1 MNVKYAPV
9 AQLDRVS
16 DSDSEGRAFESHQAY
31 QIHILRPSPWG
42 MSKRNRGIAQQ
53 VEQRSPK
60 PRVPSSSLGAPAKE
74 KVLSDSDKTFFIS
87 PKKRTA
93 VLFCRNCTRTGRLL
107 FSENLQNGSSL
118 KPNFH
123 CQKFSLSEPAKN
135 HEFSE
140 WLPSH
145 LPWTKTNRGIPF
157 YERITENA
165 NVEQK
170 NQKARFRQ
178 TEERDYSGKSTSSN
192 TVLLI

>member
-60 PRVPSSSLGAPAKE
+60 PRVPSSILGAPAKE

-87 PKKRTA
+87 LQKESTALIAKIVSQLSGFVFRKFTKWEQLKTELPLPK
-93 VLFCRNCTRTGRLL
+93 V
-107 FSENLQNGSSL
+107 FSVWTCKKSWVFRMVALASSL
-118 KPNFH
+118 N
-123 CQKFSLSEPAKN
+123 
-135 HEFSE
+135 
-140 WLPSH
+140 
-145 LPWTKTNRGIPF
+145 
-157 YERITENA
+157 
-165 NVEQK
+165 K
-170 NQKARFRQ
+170 NQSGQFILSTDNGKRKRRTKKYKRARFRQ